1 MKQPDDNMAWKW
13 ESLGTT
19 GQTKSFHWPF
29 DCLHPRTLAKL
40 KNLGETKI
48 CESLEI
54 SKLEVKAKFDE
65 TIKVLNRNRGN
76 IANKIFWKPL
86 FRKINLVT

>member
-1 MKQPDDNMAWKW
+1 MEHPDDKMEWKW

-19 GQTKSFHWPF
+19 GQTKSCHGPF

-40 KNLGETKI
+40 KNLRETKI
-48 CESLEI
+48 RESLEI
-54 SKLEVKAKFDE
+54 SKLKVNAKFGD
-65 TIKVLNRNRGN
+65 TNKVLNRDREN
-76 IANKIFWKPL
+76 IVNKIFWKPL